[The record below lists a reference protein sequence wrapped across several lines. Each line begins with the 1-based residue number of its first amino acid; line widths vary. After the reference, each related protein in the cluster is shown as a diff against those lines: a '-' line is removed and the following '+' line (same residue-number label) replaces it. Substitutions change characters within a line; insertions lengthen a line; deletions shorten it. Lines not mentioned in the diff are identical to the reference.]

1 MLACLL
7 LLKYFKLLFTLNSFA
22 NLYLLYLSMQKQPVT
37 CQAFVNAL
45 LDIVTIANVNALTN

>member
-22 NLYLLYLSMQKQPVT
+22 NLYLLYLSMQKQPVG
-37 CQAFVNAL
+37 CQTFVYAP
-45 LDIVTIANVNALTN
+45 LDIVTNTN